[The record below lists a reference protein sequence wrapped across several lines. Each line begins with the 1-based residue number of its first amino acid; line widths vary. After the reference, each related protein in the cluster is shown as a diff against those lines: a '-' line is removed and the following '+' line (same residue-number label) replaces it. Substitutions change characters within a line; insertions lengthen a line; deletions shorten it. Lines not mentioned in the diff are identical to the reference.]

1 MVQHHNLD
9 LDIEYNPL
17 IFRITQFYATHMCVC
32 VFSSIQVYHTCR
44 FLYPLP
50 QSRYRTFSLPQ
61 SSLECPA
68 NDHIH
73 LSPLLSPCSPQCLAT
88 TSLFSISIL
97 LTCQEQSLNGD
108 SQHKALTT
116 QSRCVPTGRFCLMTS
131 YSMVW
136 IYCSLF
142 DYTLSEGHLG
152 YFQVL
157 AIMNKAAIHL
167 CRGFWVKISLISLG

>member
-1 MVQHHNLD
+1 MNLNLVKRTALDLILFLFFFLIKLFIEIIVDLHTVLRNNTERFLVSSTQCPPKVVSSKIMVQHHNLD

-97 LTCQEQSLNGD
+97 LTCQE
-108 SQHKALTT
+108 
-116 QSRCVPTGRFCLMTS
+116 
-131 YSMVW
+131 
-136 IYCSLF
+136 
-142 DYTLSEGHLG
+142 
-152 YFQVL
+152 
-157 AIMNKAAIHL
+157 
-167 CRGFWVKISLISLG
+167 